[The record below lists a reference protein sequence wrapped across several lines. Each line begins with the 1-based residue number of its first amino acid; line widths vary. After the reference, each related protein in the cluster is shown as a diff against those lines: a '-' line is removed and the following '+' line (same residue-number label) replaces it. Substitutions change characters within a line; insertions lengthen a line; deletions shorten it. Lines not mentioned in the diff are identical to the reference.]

1 MSHSSRVARPSF
13 SSRPWRME
21 TERLTGPAAHAL
33 FRAWTEQ
40 LQAKTFEPPGLPKR
54 RKHTVPPPARSPN
67 SSCVSAHPGAICV
80 PSADEVVGYG
90 NAPKVFR

>member
-13 SSRPWRME
+13 SSRPWRMK
-21 TERLTGPAAHAL
+21 TERLMGSAAQAL

-40 LQAKTFEPPGLPKR
+40 LQAQAFEPPDLPKR

-67 SSCVSAHPGAICV
+67 SSCVSAHPVAIYV

-90 NAPKVFR
+90 NAPDVFR